1 MGEVVRAYEN
11 KHRNRKHPF
20 RRVTIA
26 VSAVVLAS
34 CGSTDSDTERAA
46 PLSSSEPSA
55 SEPTAEVP
63 HSTAPSSS
71 VATSDR
77 GSPGQL
83 DDYLGLTIT
92 PDETAALEAP
102 NFDELDACMTA
113 GGFAYEAPNVE
124 FDPLVTD
131 RILDPAS
138 FGGTFGYGYFQID
151 IARIESVPESI
162 PSTPP
167 VTRPSGYDEALIQ
180 CQDEHPYRME
190 AVMPEAEVLNRAFE
204 LTGEFE
210 VSDAEYVS
218 ARVNWAECMTQSGIE
233 VTTDAD
239 VKAFL
244 AESLAPYAIPADER
258 QESTET
264 PWIISPSDLDQLVAF
279 EREVYGKDMTCR
291 DSSGL
296 TAAEIRIE
304 QQVIEILVSE
314 FGFAGATLP

>member
-1 MGEVVRAYEN
+1 MGEVVGAYEN
-11 KHRNRKHPF
+11 QHQRKRPF
-20 RRVTIA
+20 RRFTIA
-26 VSAVVLAS
+26 ISAVVLAS
-34 CGSTDSDTERAA
+34 CGSTDSDTEGVA
-46 PLSSSEPSA
+46 PRSSSEPSA
-55 SEPTAEVP
+55 SEPTVEVP
-63 HSTAPSSS
+63 ESTAPSSP

-102 NFDELDACMTA
+102 NFDELDACVA
-113 GGFAYEAPNVE
+113 ASGFTYETPNVE
-124 FDPLVTD
+124 FDPLLTD
-131 RILDPAS
+131 RILDPVG
-138 FGGTFGYGYFQID
+138 FGDTYGYGYFQLD
-151 IARIESVPESI
+151 IARIESAPESI
-162 PSTPP
+162 PSLPP

-218 ARVNWAECMTQSGIE
+218 ARANWAVCMTQSGIV

-239 VKAFL
+239 VKALL
-244 AESLAPYAIPADER
+244 AESLEPYAIPADES

-264 PWIISPSDLDQLVAF
+264 PWIISPGELDQLVAF

-296 TAAEIRIE
+296 IAAEIRIE